1 MSTAIT
7 IENINLS
14 SVAGG
19 LVQYDNLGSDDSSY
33 VGGILGMS
41 RGAITIQNCSVNQV
55 SALGTANRVGG
66 LAGGTLGNQTLTATN
81 VTIDGRGTATLTC
94 TGKESVGG
102 VIGYASAK
110 VSLTDVIIKNYTM
123 QKYDINESS
132 ANAMGGVVGSLY
144 SDLDM
149 KNVLITNCTLEK
161 IGASGSNLN
170 LVAGGII
177 GRVSTVTIQ
186 GYNVV
191 LRDISVNNTLD
202 SDGKYKGNFIGS
214 GTPTNYKIVGLS
226 LQGSLPTN
234 KLINDTIT
242 NPTAASSNNKYIIFS
257 NYKGTNLPTAST
269 AGTGSAPK
277 FNDVAVSMVDVKS
290 PYATVNPR
298 VTIDSADTPANELTG
313 DGMAVN
319 ANSLPIK
326 TILTDMQK
334 TGTEKPNYAYTVSPL
349 QTNFTNALSD
359 FNAEFTDANLTN
371 NFAVLLLESL
381 NHDTS
386 DNLINSYLQL
396 ITNTNYDFGSDLNS
410 VYKVD
415 IYRME
420 YNKTTKKFEKNTTDV
435 HLKRD
440 TTNKQFY
447 MAGGDDVDTVDTTK
461 PTFSLIDITFFD
473 PTSTSKAAYHVYV
486 PVLTKKMLKYKFEL
500 ATGSGTP
507 YEPSWYQTNNRFT
520 SGILAENIGS
530 PGTLYFK
537 YTYQRTKKEWQ
548 DALNYGEN
556 FLSNYNKSLEM
567 TPVTNNTVIKEL
579 PAETKLILVDA
590 NRKGKAY
597 YSTMGTAY
605 SNHTLNLS
613 QFTNFEPIQ
622 INDLIY
628 ITAAQSGSGEYLEYN
643 EERDGTDKP
652 ATVEAYLNGT
662 KTKFRLANNDSGTK
676 YHLTVVDSM
685 ENKDA
690 ATHPTSDDTTIE
702 LEERYYLSI
711 FTNKENYRTAST
723 SNETGESTEPENID
737 TRLLYDEAIHYFTV
751 GSGRLVP
758 TNGLSPTKYVES
770 QMKQVLFANL
780 FNQNN
785 VTYQTLKVNST
796 SSINPEEINSVNNS
810 VKVSLNADISLTN
823 NANSLLGTQ
832 LTTIS
837 IYQSFLV
844 YLTKNDSNEHTRA
857 IQGSPTAAAN
867 ITISSSNE
875 SITPQTFQANATNSY
890 ASVGMDYVEVASNAP
905 LGTYINNGNTATIQA
920 DVLVQYELP
929 AQQKAQFPS
938 HTGNPSD
945 DQNKYAE
952 VSAYSNLGFEPGKT
966 ALSKNQKLAE
976 LAGNGNNYHYYIVS
990 QEDPLL
996 NYYAYAS
1003 DGSQFGQLGINA
1015 NDLPDNTGKVHI
1027 TTAADF
1033 DIRPIASQVAEA
1045 NYVKFTLTLQQKK
1058 QKDTFNYSE
1067 YQVVDNIKK
1076 YLYNVQMNLEGVEK
1090 TETVENG
1097 NTISYTFIV
1106 PRANVIALDENTS
1119 ATSNYM
1125 KLPISFD
1132 VYTGS
1137 DASVDE
1143 SGNTL
1148 NSFESRGLMYANYK
1162 IAVSAE
1168 MLIRTTTNET
1178 SSDSIV
1184 GKNATGEL
1192 VYTNAKLLGDY
1203 IK

>member
-1 MSTAIT
+1 
-7 IENINLS
+7 
-14 SVAGG
+14 
-19 LVQYDNLGSDDSSY
+19 
-33 VGGILGMS
+33 
-41 RGAITIQNCSVNQV
+41 
-55 SALGTANRVGG
+55 
-66 LAGGTLGNQTLTATN
+66 
-81 VTIDGRGTATLTC
+81 
-94 TGKESVGG
+94 
-102 VIGYASAK
+102 
-110 VSLTDVIIKNYTM
+110 
-123 QKYDINESS
+123 
-132 ANAMGGVVGSLY
+132 
-144 SDLDM
+144 
-149 KNVLITNCTLEK
+149 
-161 IGASGSNLN
+161 
-170 LVAGGII
+170 
-177 GRVSTVTIQ
+177 
-186 GYNVV
+186 
-191 LRDISVNNTLD
+191 
-202 SDGKYKGNFIGS
+202 
-214 GTPTNYKIVGLS
+214 
-226 LQGSLPTN
+226 
-234 KLINDTIT
+234 
-242 NPTAASSNNKYIIFS
+242 
-257 NYKGTNLPTAST
+257 
-269 AGTGSAPK
+269 
-277 FNDVAVSMVDVKS
+277 
-290 PYATVNPR
+290 
-298 VTIDSADTPANELTG
+298 
-313 DGMAVN
+313 
-319 ANSLPIK
+319 
-326 TILTDMQK
+326 
-334 TGTEKPNYAYTVSPL
+334 
-349 QTNFTNALSD
+349 
-359 FNAEFTDANLTN
+359 
-371 NFAVLLLESL
+371 
-381 NHDTS
+381 
-386 DNLINSYLQL
+386 
-396 ITNTNYDFGSDLNS
+396 
-410 VYKVD
+410 
-415 IYRME
+415 
-420 YNKTTKKFEKNTTDV
+420 
-435 HLKRD
+435 
-440 TTNKQFY
+440 

-473 PTSTSKAAYHVYV
+473 PTVASNSSKPAAYHVYV

-643 EERDGTDKP
+643 AATDGTTKP
-652 ATVEAYLNGT
+652 ATVEAYLNGE
-662 KTKFRLANNDSGTK
+662 KTKFRLANGDSGTK

-685 ENKDA
+685 ENKEA

-711 FTNKENYRTAST
+711 FTNKENYRTTST
-723 SNETGESTEPENID
+723 SNETGESTEPETTD

-785 VTYQTLKVNST
+785 VTYQTLKVNPT

-857 IQGSPTAAAN
+857 IQGSPTATAN

-952 VSAYSNLGFEPGKT
+952 VSAYSNLGFESGKT
-966 ALSKNQKLAE
+966 ALSKNQE
-976 LAGNGNNYHYYIVS
+976 LAGLAANGSNYHYYIVS

-1027 TTAADF
+1027 NTAADF
-1033 DIRPIASQVAEA
+1033 DVRPIASQVAEA

-1132 VYTGS
+1132 VYTG
-1137 DASVDE
+1137 
-1143 SGNTL
+1143 
-1148 NSFESRGLMYANYK
+1148 
-1162 IAVSAE
+1162 
-1168 MLIRTTTNET
+1168 
-1178 SSDSIV
+1178 
-1184 GKNATGEL
+1184 
-1192 VYTNAKLLGDY
+1192 
-1203 IK
+1203 